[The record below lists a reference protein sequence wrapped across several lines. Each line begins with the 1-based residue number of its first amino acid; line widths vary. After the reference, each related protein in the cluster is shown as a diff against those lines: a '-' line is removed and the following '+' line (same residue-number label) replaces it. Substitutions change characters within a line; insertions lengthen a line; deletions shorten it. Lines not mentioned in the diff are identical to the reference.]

1 MILEFLLKRCSHSAD
16 AVEDLLL
23 VQDVAALLYVA
34 ATRRVFPEI
43 MPAHRKSG
51 GDGDPLAS
59 CLQKFGLTQ
68 PAIEPILP
76 SEMALLS
83 FTQALLRRRFH

>member
-1 MILEFLLKRCSHSAD
+1 MSRYSVGVILEFLLEPCSHSAD
-16 AVEDLLL
+16 AVD
-23 VQDVAALLYVA
+23 VQDVATLLYVA

-51 GDGDPLAS
+51 DLAS

-68 PAIEPILP
+68 PKIEPILP